1 MDLYTPYKVY
11 MELHGYISCSL
22 ILWSSSKVEGWIFK
36 VAGTEGWPDPL
47 LVQLAIPKSQ
57 RSQHTFNYSSWR
69 RLEVTLHKIQSWH
82 VGFTWF
88 FVNLFCLFDGK
99 NLRHFLQSFGP
110 SLVLRVA
117 LGRKSSKSISSS
129 RLQQD
134 SVTADSARCKDLGGQ
149 WSERTGRKILRQLCI
164 AAS

>member
-1 MDLYTPYKVY
+1 
-11 MELHGYISCSL
+11 MELHEYISCSL
-22 ILWSSSKVEGWIFK
+22 ILWSSSKVGRLNLQ
-36 VAGTEGWPDPL
+36 GCRHRGLTDPL
-47 LVQLAIPKSQ
+47 LVQLAIPESQ

-69 RLEVTLHKIQSWH
+69 RLEVTLHRIQSWH
-82 VGFTWF
+82 VGFTGF
-88 FVNLFCLFDGK
+88 FVNLSAYLMGR

-134 SVTADSARCKDLGGQ
+134 SVTVDSARCKDLGGQ